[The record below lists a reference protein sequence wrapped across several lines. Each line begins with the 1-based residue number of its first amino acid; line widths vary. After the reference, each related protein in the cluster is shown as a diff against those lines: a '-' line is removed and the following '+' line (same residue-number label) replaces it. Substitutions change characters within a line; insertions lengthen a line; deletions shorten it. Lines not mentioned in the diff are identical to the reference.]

1 MTSFEP
7 EDAGGRALRTLAVGK
22 GKITVLQ
29 TAPWLFPDVFRNR
42 TTLRRQDFLIA
53 RLLHNMRAEHHASA
67 DFLSRGYRAVTR
79 QNLLSGWRGIAD
91 PEKTGRASGF
101 QLPGFSKM
109 KNWRSITPGRGFEQQ
124 FRDLSAYDG
133 WFWYRLNFSLDLP
146 LSPET
151 EYELDL
157 GAVDDESWV
166 WLNGKFLGE
175 LTQKTHPDG
184 YWALPRKFTL
194 KGKQLRKT
202 GNTLVVLCNDLRGE
216 GGILGTPSIGLKAA
230 PDGLYTDRN
239 LMEDDPYRYYRW

>member
-91 PEKTGRASGF
+91 PEKTGRSSGF

-109 KNWRSITPGRGFEQQ
+109 KNWRSITPGRSFEQQ

-166 WLNGKFLGE
+166 WLNGEFLGE

-194 KGKQLRKT
+194 KGRQLRKT